1 MPPGRK
7 KGATKADNLAKFSVG
22 DLVLAKVKG
31 FPAWPAKIS
40 RAEDWKRE
48 PDQKKVFVHFFGT
61 GEIAFVAPADVQVFN
76 VEARKSLLARLQ
88 GKSIKY
94 FAKAVREICDAHDKP
109 NSQDPI
115 SSSENGSMTSEG
127 PLEVQVNAQTEEACA
142 AAVLRDDDCLDE
154 SGKEPQ
160 NLHIDG
166 NESVTDHSMTK
177 FDDTKASIGAQSPSK
192 IASTEVSNNHTP
204 LGEDVTRHQSKDTLM
219 KSTDKPKSAYY
230 TKGSRIKKLK
240 LETDGFEGVT
250 NNENIDSKQK
260 EVICDGDSGKAAEEC
275 MRKKATNN
283 KSATES
289 LPAALKSDSEAA
301 DVKKKGSLVKSK
313 KVLKVEGKADVPKN
327 QMRDDLSGRKRKAQL
342 VSKKAD
348 VADTDLSCPDS
359 VKSNGEISDEGG
371 KKPQVKRRKVDP
383 SSVTEEKDE
392 KHPETNLRDQTS
404 AVPETGNVEDGDS
417 NVETAFALTKECVL
431 ALEAS
436 SASVRTSEK
445 KVIDKATPD
454 VLPSTDPKPLSN
466 LSRTKRR
473 AVCIVGDV
481 EERPR
486 TPVHRGSSQKAKA
499 VTPAVGPCVK
509 LDGLNGRSKASQRHN
524 EDCTKSGTTPLGR
537 CSKSSKLLI
546 ESTDSPED
554 MVKIKSKGNTSLPV
568 SHAPRRTEFEK
579 LIDSTGDQALGSSQA
594 PLNADA
600 KKIMENQKGI
610 DMSSK
615 IMSSGDLKKT
625 QVEVSGS
632 QSVGMSKAGNPTL
645 RNKSTPGDRPKITS
659 KVRPKLNQAA
669 TETLT
674 EKRSSLVGIQRVDI
688 EDPSSVLNESRMSES
703 DKSMRLL
710 IAAAQA
716 KRTAARSQ
724 SIAHPVNT
732 MFDPVGSVVHKNSSP
747 GMMEDLRRVNSMT
760 ATLSPSMFAA
770 QNPSEPQIGTE
781 KHEGRVS
788 SSHQSTRGS
797 LSGGTEA
804 AVARDAF
811 EGMIE
816 TLSRT
821 KESIGR
827 ATRLAI
833 DCAKYGIATE
843 VVELLIRKLE
853 NEPNLHHRVDL
864 FFLVDSIMQCSHNQ
878 KGIAG
883 ASYAT
888 TVEGALPRLLSAAA
902 PSGSGAR
909 ENRRQC
915 LKVLR
920 LWLERKIF
928 PATVLRRYMD
938 DIGVSNGDA
947 SGSTSFKRPSRA
959 ERSVDDPI
967 REMEGMLVD
976 EYGSNAAM
984 QLPSFLTSRIFEDE
998 DDNLLSTLSKISDEA
1013 AQTSDENQELLV
1025 ARSSDTRSCTP
1036 KNLNGELEM
1045 EDVFGQRKDD
1055 CPSNDLSEKD
1065 SQQGVPVPARRC
1077 NETTSN
1083 NCHDFPPLPLVSSSP
1098 SPPLPSSPA
1107 PSPPPPPPQQ
1117 SPPPP
1122 PPPQSPPP
1130 PLSPPPPPPPSSPPP
1145 PPPHPP
1151 HPPPFPSHPHPQ
1163 PVPSHV
1169 PSYPSHA
1176 PFTSLAPP
1184 PPIPLPPSARP
1195 MFMPLMRSQYAVS
1208 PQNTLSSQPLP
1219 APQLHTSQLA
1229 YQPCGPSNT
1238 PGEIQPIPN
1247 RGNAIHGQYGPVIP
1261 AVTVP
1266 APPPQP
1272 LSSHFSYANS
1282 GVQQGP
1288 YHTSYGLHPPP
1299 DGNRPF
1305 GTESQFPHNPQN
1317 MWSSG
1322 GTGPSPS
1329 QPFVQE
1335 GYYQQASQRPI
1346 TNNLGFQQSSNSMP
1360 AGAPVPGHSAVH
1372 IWPRPD
1378 IAASNCWRPT

>member
-7 KGATKADNLAKFSVG
+7 KGATKADNPAKFSVG

-48 PDQKKVFVHFFGT
+48 PHPKKVVVHFFGT
-61 GEIAFVAPADVQVFN
+61 GEIAFVTPADVQVFN

-88 GKSIKY
+88 RKSIKY

-127 PLEVQVNAQTEEACA
+127 PLEVQVNAQSEEACA
-142 AAVLRDDDCLDE
+142 VAVLRDDDHLDK

-177 FDDTKASIGAQSPSK
+177 FDDTKAS
-192 IASTEVSNNHTP
+192 TEVSNNHAP
-204 LGEDVTRHQSKDTLM
+204 LGEDVTSHQSKDTLM

-260 EVICDGDSGKAAEEC
+260 EVIGDGDSGKAAEEC

-327 QMRDDLSGRKRKAQL
+327 QMRDHLSGRKRKAQL

-417 NVETAFALTKECVL
+417 NVETAFALAKECVL

-436 SASVRTSEK
+436 SASVRTSKK

-486 TPVHRGSSQKAKA
+486 TPVHRGSSKKAKA

-509 LDGLNGRSKASQRHN
+509 RDGLNGRSKASQRHS
-524 EDCTKSGTTPLGR
+524 EDCT
-537 CSKSSKLLI
+537 KLLI

-568 SHAPRRTEFEK
+568 THAPRR
-579 LIDSTGDQALGSSQA
+579 TGDQALGSSQA
-594 PLNADA
+594 PIHADA
-600 KKIMENQKGI
+600 KKIVENHKGI
-610 DMSSK
+610 DMSNK

-632 QSVGMSKAGNPTL
+632 QSFGMSQAGNPTL

-659 KVRPKLNQAA
+659 KVRPKLNHAA
-669 TETLT
+669 TETLA
-674 EKRSSLVGIQRVDI
+674 EKRSSLVGIQRVDM

-724 SIAHPVNT
+724 SIAHSVNT

-760 ATLSPSMFAA
+760 ATLSPSMVAA
-770 QNPSEPQIGTE
+770 QIPSEPQVGTE

-864 FFLVDSIMQCSHNQ
+864 FFLVDSIMQCSHNE

-888 TVEGALPRLLSAAA
+888 TVEGAVQLHHQDLVLVKTVVNVSRSCGCGSKGKFSQRLFFAVTWMIL
-902 PSGSGAR
+902 GY
-909 ENRRQC
+909 QM
-915 LKVLR
+915 V
-920 LWLERKIF
+920 
-928 PATVLRRYMD
+928 
-938 DIGVSNGDA
+938 
-947 SGSTSFKRPSRA
+947 
-959 ERSVDDPI
+959 
-967 REMEGMLVD
+967 MLVAVRL
-976 EYGSNAAM
+976 SNA
-984 QLPSFLTSRIFEDE
+984 PHE
-998 DDNLLSTLSKISDEA
+998 LS
-1013 AQTSDENQELLV
+1013 
-1025 ARSSDTRSCTP
+1025 
-1036 KNLNGELEM
+1036 
-1045 EDVFGQRKDD
+1045 
-1055 CPSNDLSEKD
+1055 
-1065 SQQGVPVPARRC
+1065 
-1077 NETTSN
+1077 
-1083 NCHDFPPLPLVSSSP
+1083 
-1098 SPPLPSSPA
+1098 
-1107 PSPPPPPPQQ
+1107 
-1117 SPPPP
+1117 
-1122 PPPQSPPP
+1122 
-1130 PLSPPPPPPPSSPPP
+1130 
-1145 PPPHPP
+1145 
-1151 HPPPFPSHPHPQ
+1151 
-1163 PVPSHV
+1163 
-1169 PSYPSHA
+1169 
-1176 PFTSLAPP
+1176 
-1184 PPIPLPPSARP
+1184 
-1195 MFMPLMRSQYAVS
+1195 
-1208 PQNTLSSQPLP
+1208 
-1219 APQLHTSQLA
+1219 
-1229 YQPCGPSNT
+1229 
-1238 PGEIQPIPN
+1238 
-1247 RGNAIHGQYGPVIP
+1247 
-1261 AVTVP
+1261 
-1266 APPPQP
+1266 
-1272 LSSHFSYANS
+1272 
-1282 GVQQGP
+1282 
-1288 YHTSYGLHPPP
+1288 GL
-1299 DGNRPF
+1299 
-1305 GTESQFPHNPQN
+1305 
-1317 MWSSG
+1317 
-1322 GTGPSPS
+1322 
-1329 QPFVQE
+1329 
-1335 GYYQQASQRPI
+1335 
-1346 TNNLGFQQSSNSMP
+1346 
-1360 AGAPVPGHSAVH
+1360 
-1372 IWPRPD
+1372 
-1378 IAASNCWRPT
+1378 